1 MSSLITSL
9 VFLCTVFH
17 GIALLFNGPQSNAT
31 STSISNGQMDPAVQQ
46 QLHKLQTVLD
56 SALKDL
62 AALQQENRLLQQQ
75 QQIYELKHSALE
87 LQVQSLKED
96 VQMLKTFNQTSQ
108 QKIVLLED
116 SLHHVQSENQ
126 ILRDDLNDLNVTSQ
140 TGFQEL
146 RIESHITNEIV
157 RKIKIQDREITNNVS
172 ASLQSQQLQMRY
184 LSLSLLDMQNLT
196 SVISSRLD
204 DQQNQTMADIQWL
217 TDILDTTTAKFNASL
232 SHIAT
237 SQGPHVA
244 FTAGFSGHYLH
255 SFAVGQP
262 VKFDLILYQVGGGYD
277 ISTGIFT
284 TPRAGLYII
293 FSTVVAGRLGSF
305 WSRIVING
313 SEKAGMMAHND
324 GNVNVFQSASN
335 LFVQQLQVGDRVWIQ
350 LHLGQNL
357 YSDISD
363 TTFSVVMINCLNDGQ
378 MN

>member
-1 MSSLITSL
+1 
-9 VFLCTVFH
+9 
-17 GIALLFNGPQSNAT
+17 
-31 STSISNGQMDPAVQQ
+31 
-46 QLHKLQTVLD
+46 
-56 SALKDL
+56 
-62 AALQQENRLLQQQ
+62 
-75 QQIYELKHSALE
+75 
-87 LQVQSLKED
+87 
-96 VQMLKTFNQTSQ
+96 MLKTFNQTSQ

-237 SQGPHVA
+237 SQGTGPYVA
-244 FTAGFSGHYLH
+244 FTAGFSGCCQHT
-255 SFAVGQP
+255 FAVGQP
-262 VKFDLILYQVGGGYD
+262 VRYNLVLYQVGGGYD
-277 ISTGIFT
+277 LSTGIFT
-284 TPRAGLYII
+284 APRAGLYII
-293 FSTVVAGRLGSF
+293 YSTVVAQRNEAF
-305 WSRIVING
+305 WSKIVVNG
-313 SEKAGMMAHND
+313 SIKIGILALDDTN
-324 GNVNVFQSASN
+324 NNLVQSASN
-335 LFVQQLQVGDRVWIQ
+335 LIVQQLQVGDRVWIQ
-350 LHLGQNL
+350 LHSGKHL
-357 YSDISD
+357 YSAISD
-363 TTFSVVMINCLNDGQ
+363 NTFSVFMIN
-378 MN
+378 